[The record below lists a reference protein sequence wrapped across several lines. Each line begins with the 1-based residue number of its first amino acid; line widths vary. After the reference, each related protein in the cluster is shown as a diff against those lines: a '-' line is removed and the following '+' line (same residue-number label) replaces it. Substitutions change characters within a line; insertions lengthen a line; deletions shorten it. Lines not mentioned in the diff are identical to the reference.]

1 MKHKQYLDSN
11 PISEDTHNYYV
22 NQVKSY
28 EPLIKYPDN
37 LFRATHD
44 YHVSKCY
51 TPNYRPTNDELECY
65 MKLRDKGEVRDFQEF
80 FDLTKKK
87 SFRV

>member
-1 MKHKQYLDSN
+1 MSKNYINPN

-22 NQVKSY
+22 QEVGSY
-28 EPLIKYPDN
+28 EPLIKNPDN

-51 TPNYRPTNDELECY
+51 TPNYRPTNVELEAY
-65 MKLRDKGEVRDFQEF
+65 MKAREKGEVHDFQEF

-87 SFRV
+87 QVGV